1 MDTEVR
7 KKKRKSVSYRKKSIF
22 ILSLFLVT
30 ADIGI
35 SLLVVRDIRRQDT
48 QYMSNM
54 VQLYIR
60 EEDQTFFKLGR
71 QMLSVLIGG
80 NVVKS
85 EINENLAV
93 LEADEADRFEV
104 NVATMELRNIFLE
117 YTWNYGTNYRF
128 FIYLGENGRYVDLSL
143 EKGSHPEM
151 EAAVRELIQEGSLN
165 TYSAKSIW
173 TCVSLDSETY
183 ILKVMCYGNRYMG
196 CYIDANALLKPLEG
210 LDFNNHGFAVLVD
223 GDENVAAVGRG
234 GRWRKERCIMDA
246 PFEQAPFRVRIYMDD
261 AGIYGKYVAVHV
273 LLLILGMIIFSTM
286 FVLNLY
292 LQRRVLRPIQRFAD
306 NLLKFDGQD
315 QLVYDLTENEL
326 KELEQANEQFR
337 NLLHQIRR
345 LKITLYENE
354 LRKQKMQTEYL
365 QLQIKP
371 HFYINCLSFICQM
384 VELGYYENA
393 KKMTHITSDYF
404 RYLFQSNRDF
414 VEIRHE
420 LAHVGNYLEIQKLRY
435 GDGFS
440 YYIEQEEDTF
450 EGKIPPLVIQTF
462 VENAVHHISME
473 KPEDITI
480 IVTLEENGGSR
491 YFNICISDT
500 GEGFPQQVLEAL
512 EKNKALETVDGHR
525 VGITNCI
532 HRLRYFYG
540 NRGKI
545 KFHNNPAGGA
555 VVMLHL
561 PEEGRGKNPD
571 GGED

>member
-1 MDTEVR
+1 
-7 KKKRKSVSYRKKSIF
+7 
-22 ILSLFLVT
+22 
-30 ADIGI
+30 
-35 SLLVVRDIRRQDT
+35 
-48 QYMSNM
+48 MSNM

-80 NVVKS
+80 NLVKS
-85 EINENLAV
+85 EINENLAI
-93 LEADEADRFEV
+93 LEAEESGQFEV

-117 YTWNYGTNYRF
+117 YTWNYGTDYRF
-128 FIYLGENGRYVDLSL
+128 FIYLGGNGRYVNLNL
-143 EKGSHPEM
+143 EKGSDPEM
-151 EAAVRELIQEGSLN
+151 EVAVRELIQGGSLN
-165 TYSAKSIW
+165 TYSAKSMW

-196 CYIDANALLKPLEG
+196 CYIDANVLLKPLER

-234 GRWRKERCIMDA
+234 GRCWNERCIIDA
-246 PFEQAPFRVRIYMDD
+246 PFKQAPFRVRIYMDNV
-261 AGIYGKYVAVHV
+261 GVYGKYVAVHI
-273 LLLILGMIIFSTM
+273 LLLILGMIILSTM

-354 LRKQKMQTEYL
+354 LKKQKMQTEYL

-384 VELGYYENA
+384 VELGYYGNA

-404 RYLFQSNRDF
+404 RFLFQSNHDF

-440 YYIEQEEDTF
+440 YYIEQEEETF
-450 EGKIPPLVIQTF
+450 EGRIPPLVIQTF

-473 KPEDITI
+473 KLEDITI
-480 IVTLEENGGSR
+480 IVSLEENGGGR
-491 YFNICISDT
+491 YFNISISDT
-500 GEGFPQQVLEAL
+500 GEGFPEDVLDDL
-512 EKNKALETVDGHR
+512 EKNKALETIDGHR

-540 NRGKI
+540 DKGRI
-545 KFHNNPAGGA
+545 EFYNNPAGGA

-561 PEEGRGKNPD
+561 PAEGRGKNPD
-571 GGED
+571 GGEN